1 MATHDRAGNA
11 YGSPAKAKTNAER
24 AGYSMSNAELRD
36 QVGKRETA
44 KFKQSSLQRQLRED
58 SGGDF
63 TPLGESSQSDI
74 KKFGSKK
81 RQEMEGEFRTSRQE
95 EKAARRKVNDIA
107 KNTQKSMGVIPLEKG
122 Y

>member
-24 AGYSMSNAELRD
+24 AGYSMSNDGLRS
-36 QVGKRETA
+36 QALQRESA
-44 KFKQSSLQRQLRED
+44 KFKQSSLQNRLSKD

-63 TPLGESSQSDI
+63 TPLGEVSKSDV
-74 KKFGSKK
+74 KYGTTK
-81 RQEMEGEFRTSRQE
+81 RQEMEGEFRTARRE
-95 EKAARRKVNDIA
+95 EKAASRRFNDIA
-107 KNTQKSMGVIPLEKG
+107 KNTQKSMGVIPLGKG